1 MWNSSV
7 MLQRDYTITFVR
19 IGLLPDDIY
28 VSLSSDKWTLPFPP
42 QVLNVKKN
50 ECFLFLNVGSCV
62 EKFCKWAFF
71 KRVQPRYA
79 HCISV
84 KGIVCFL
91 FCTVKWWWSCFLY
104 FSPRMLLLACSV
116 VGRFGFGC
124 FGSWEWPCA
133 WLFPILKKTTTSER
147 FNTEHL
153 IKETQR
159 NNPIVLT
166 SQSSVLLAET
176 WI

>member
-1 MWNSSV
+1 MKFFCYV
-7 MLQRDYTITFVR
+7 AK
-19 IGLLPDDIY
+19 GLHNNLRKNWVAPRWFMFPFPATNGH
-28 VSLSSDKWTLPFPP
+28 SLSLRRFWTLKRTSASF
-42 QVLNVKKN
+42 
-50 ECFLFLNVGSCV
+50 FLNVGSCV